1 MPLLRR
7 LMRWMLLVL
16 ILVTVAMVSALTA
29 MRLAIHGREVEVP
42 KVVGSSLREADQSL
56 RGLGLVL
63 DVESHFYSADV
74 PEGRIV
80 SQVPQP
86 GTRVRRGRTVRVAES
101 LGPQRAVIPDVMGQS
116 GRAAEINI
124 RRRGLD
130 VGTVAVVH
138 LPDQPADQVIAQ
150 SPPPQAGDAV
160 SPKMGLL
167 VNAPAETQAYLMPDF
182 TGRQFADA
190 VEAVETAGLK
200 LGTVTS
206 GGARLS
212 VPAGESRISLPAV
225 VRRQLPLPGAKVTP
239 GMVVHFEVAR

>member
-1 MPLLRR
+1 MLRR
-7 LMRWMLLVL
+7 FVSWMVLALV
-16 ILVTVAMVSALTA
+16 LVTVGMVSALTA

-56 RGLGLVL
+56 RGQGLVL
-63 DVESHFYSADV
+63 DVESHFYSAEV

-86 GTRVRRGRTVRVAES
+86 GTRVRRGATVRVAES
-101 LGPQRAVIPDVMGQS
+101 LGPQRAVIPSVLGQS

-150 SPPPQAGDAV
+150 SPPPQAGDAL
-160 SPKMGLL
+160 SPKISLL
-167 VNAPAETQAYLMPDF
+167 VNAPLETQAFLMPDF
-182 TGRQFADA
+182 SGRTLADA
-190 VEAVETAGLK
+190 AEAVETAGLK

-206 GGARLS
+206 GGARLTL
-212 VPAGESRISLPAV
+212 PGGESRISIPAT

-239 GMVVHFEVAR
+239 GTVVHFEVAR

>member
-1 MPLLRR
+1 MLRR
-7 LMRWMLLVL
+7 LLRWMLLAL

-42 KVVGSSLREADQSL
+42 KLVGSSLREADQSL
-56 RGLGLVL
+56 RALGLVL
-63 DVESHFYSADV
+63 DVESQFYSADV

-80 SQVPQP
+80 SQLPQP

-101 LGPQRAVIPDVMGQS
+101 LGPQRAVIPNVLGQS
-116 GRAAEINI
+116 GRAAEINV

-130 VGTVAVVH
+130 VGAVALVH
-138 LPDQPADQVIAQ
+138 IPDQPADQVIAQ

-160 SPKMGLL
+160 SPKISLL
-167 VNAPAETQAYLMPDF
+167 VNAPLETQAYLMPDF
-182 TGRQFADA
+182 AGRPLADAAEA
-190 VEAVETAGLK
+190 VEAAGLK

-206 GGARLS
+206 GGARLT
-212 VPAGESRISLPAV
+212 VPDGETRISLPAV

-239 GMVVHFEVAR
+239 GTVVHFEVAR

>member
-7 LMRWMLLVL
+7 LLRWMVLAL

-56 RGLGLVL
+56 RAMGLVL
-63 DVESHFYSADV
+63 DVESQFYSADV

-80 SQVPQP
+80 SQMPQP
-86 GTRVRRGRTVRVAES
+86 GTSVRRGARVRVAES
-101 LGPQRAVIPDVMGQS
+101 LGPQRSVIPSVLGQS

-130 VGTVAVVH
+130 VGAVAVVH

-160 SPKMGLL
+160 SPKISLL
-167 VNAPAETQAYLMPDF
+167 VNAPLESQAFLMPDF
-182 TGRQFADA
+182 SGRPLADA
-190 VEAVETAGLK
+190 AEAVETAGLK

-206 GGARLS
+206 GGARIPL
-212 VPAGESRISLPAV
+212 PAGESRISLPAV
-225 VRRQLPLPGAKVTP
+225 VRRQLPLPGAKVAP
-239 GMVVHFEVAR
+239 GTAVHFEVVR